1 VNLAGLD
8 FHPHDERTLVATM
21 SGELDFSNAEAIR
34 TALATAV
41 SNQSLALVLDLTAV
55 DYLDSAGIELLYR
68 LRQDLR
74 SRGQALHVV
83 IPPDSASNA
92 ALRLAGVEHNL
103 DVLPTLAAALAASAP
118 PGADAGTV
126 ETG

>member
-1 VNLAGLD
+1 
-8 FHPHDERTLVATM
+8 
-21 SGELDFSNAEAIR
+21 
-34 TALATAV
+34 
-41 SNQSLALVLDLTAV
+41 
-55 DYLDSAGIELLYR
+55 
-68 LRQDLR
+68 
-74 SRGQALHVV
+74 V

-118 PGADAGTV
+118 PAGDAGTV